1 MNRSRRG
8 TRGGRCILIGTPQR
22 QISTTGGALLHGRAS
37 VLGAASAMVALTT
50 EIRAIPSLAIWT
62 LRFASKASSPRAGAS
77 VHARHARD
85 TGNPLLGMT

>member
-8 TRGGRCILIGTPQR
+8 TLGGRWILVGTPQR
-22 QISTTGGALLHGRAS
+22 QTSTTGGALPHGRAS

-62 LRFASKASSPRAGAS
+62 LRFAGKARLLALAHRFMRAMRRIRATHCWG
-77 VHARHARD
+77 
-85 TGNPLLGMT
+85 

>member
-8 TRGGRCILIGTPQR
+8 TRGGRCILVGTPQW
-22 QISTTGGALLHGRAS
+22 QTSMTGGAPLHGRAS

-62 LRFASKASSPRAGAS
+62 LRFAGKASSPCAGAS
-77 VHARHARD
+77 IHARHAPD
-85 TGNPLLGMT
+85 TGNPLLRMT